1 MAVKDDYQDFKVALN
16 DLKLN
21 SKPLINFLTILAEEK
36 MHNAPQIVRA
46 VEERILE
53 TKGDHVLPAL
63 YVLDSIVKNLRSSV
77 YVQLFEAKLPV
88 LFANA
93 FNKVDERTRSSM
105 FKLRQTWPPF
115 FTNLSL
121 YNLDTR
127 THDIDPA
134 WPITARVPDPSP
146 FLQNIHL
153 NPNFLQRNT
162 TSSIASLDQQPMSEE
177 VHQQILR
184 LQQEDPD
191 SNTFRTRTV
200 NQPPISIAPPKI
212 SELSSR
218 SDTYHMIPI
227 ERMEQIRQETAH
239 VLDLDVDGQQQSK
252 IKKLSGKKKKTNK
265 KRRPS
270 SRLRRR
276 AAVLAQAIT
285 NKDQEISSDDDTDE
299 EGNQDVDDDDDEP
312 FIVKQSSAVSNGF
325 DVKSTN
331 NIVDTTNNKTDNDV
345 EALFGG
351 TDKDY
356 RGTDRTSQQS
366 TTNSN
371 TLDADSIF
379 EINSKCLRLAE
390 QKYKSKEL
398 SSEEYQAT
406 LKLLQNILES
416 EVKRLTVQQT
426 QTLLSSSN
434 ATLLNDTNHNAL
446 ATQANTLATT
456 TTPTHP
462 FQQQLL
468 QFAQQ
473 HAPQIPT
480 TPQQKS
486 SLSTFSNP
494 SFPFPGFGNDAYR
507 HVMQILATV
516 GAPSSYTSN
525 YNFLPYLPPLPPAPP
540 SFNLVQN
547 TFQSQIQQQQSTTA
561 SDQQIFAARQSPP
574 MKRPHDENNNS
585 HNNNLYADEDNKR
598 PRYDP
603 VTGRATRTRNFD
615 EENVAPVPSLID
627 ANVNMLKKKYV
638 GIVQQLY
645 VGKFQCRLCGLRFT
659 AKQKNHYTHHLDWH
673 YLENKQEKDL
683 STTTSSSSLLQR
695 SRNWYSSVQ
704 EWTIY
709 EENIEEQIR
718 TGRIISTQ
726 LRPIRDNHQ
735 LIQGENILS
744 SSGVIS
750 CPAIGNGDSDDDRCY
765 VCHDPFENFFDDN
778 REEWHLKDA
787 IRIDGKT
794 YHPICYQDVR
804 YETTNEQVPMTD
816 MSSGDTALQSSKLT
830 MDGTSNLS
838 SDTPTIEPTTAIK
851 TDNDDT
857 AVEDSSALDDSA
869 QPNYLSSMSFFDL
882 VETIFV
888 KKEDIKPI
896 ENVEQLSNNAKEE
909 TMTTETI
916 SEGIPF
922 LSDTHE
928 PNSETL
934 MNNTLEGIGTTL
946 D

>member
-16 DLKLN
+16 DLKMN

-46 VEERILE
+46 VEERIVE

-63 YVLDSIVKNLRSSV
+63 YVLDSIVKNLRSSL

-93 FNKVDERTRSSM
+93 FNKVDERTRSAM
-105 FKLRQTWPPF
+105 FKLRQTWSPF

-153 NPNFLQRNT
+153 NPNFLQRNA
-162 TSSIASLDQQPMSEE
+162 TSSIVSLDQQPVSDD

-184 LQQEDPD
+184 LQQDDPD
-191 SNTFRTRTV
+191 SNIFRTRTV
-200 NQPPISIAPPKI
+200 NQPPISIAPPKL

-252 IKKLSGKKKKTNK
+252 IKKLSGKKKKSNK
-265 KRRPS
+265 KRRLS
-270 SRLRRR
+270 ARLRRR
-276 AAVLAQAIT
+276 TAALAQTIT
-285 NKDQEISSDDDTDE
+285 NNDQEISSEDDIDE
-299 EGNQDVDDDDDEP
+299 EGNQDDDDDDDDEP
-312 FIVKQSSAVSNGF
+312 FIIKQSSGIINGF

-331 NIVDTTNNKTDNDV
+331 NIVDITNNKTENDV

-351 TDKDY
+351 ADKDY
-356 RGTDRTSQQS
+356 RGTDETSQQS
-366 TTNSN
+366 TANSN
-371 TLDADSIF
+371 SLDADSIF

-426 QTLLSSSN
+426 NN
-434 ATLLNDTNHNAL
+434 ATLLNDTNHHSL
-446 ATQANTLATT
+446 ATQANFLPATT
-456 TTPTHP
+456 STTPTHP

-473 HAPQIPT
+473 HAPQMPT
-480 TPQQKS
+480 TTSQQQS
-486 SLSTFSNP
+486 SLSTFSNS

-540 SFNLVQN
+540 SFTLVQN
-547 TFQSQIQQQQSTTA
+547 TFKSQTQQQSSTS
-561 SDQQIFAARQSPP
+561 SDQQNFSARQSPP
-574 MKRPHDENNNS
+574 LKRSHDENNN
-585 HNNNLYADEDNKR
+585 NNNLYSDEDNKR

-603 VTGRATRTRNFD
+603 VTGRATRPRNFD

-659 AKQKNHYTHHLDWH
+659 AKQKHHYTHHLDWH

-683 STTTSSSSLLQR
+683 GTTASSLLLQR

-718 TGRIISTQ
+718 TGKIISTQ
-726 LRPIRDNHQ
+726 LRPIKDNHQ

-750 CPAIGNGDSDDDRCY
+750 CPAIGNGDNDDDRCY

-804 YETTNEQVPMTD
+804 YETTNEQVPVTD
-816 MSSGDTALQSSKLT
+816 LSSGDTISASSKLT
-830 MDGTSNLS
+830 MDGTSNIS
-838 SDTPTIEPTTAIK
+838 SDIPTIDPTTTIK
-851 TDNDDT
+851 TDNNDT
-857 AVEDSSALDDSA
+857 IVEGTSSLDDST
-869 QPNYLSSMSFFDL
+869 QPNYVAPISFFDL
-882 VETIFV
+882 VGTIFV
-888 KKEDIKPI
+888 KKEDIKPV
-896 ENVEQLSNNAKEE
+896 ENVEQLPTNTNEE
-909 TMTTETI
+909 SMNTEDV
-916 SEGIPF
+916 SEDIPF
-922 LSDTHE
+922 LSVKHE
-928 PNSETL
+928 PESETL
-934 MNNTLEGIGTTL
+934 INNTSEEIGTTL

>member
-1 MAVKDDYQDFKVALN
+1 
-16 DLKLN
+16 
-21 SKPLINFLTILAEEK
+21 
-36 MHNAPQIVRA
+36 
-46 VEERILE
+46 
-53 TKGDHVLPAL
+53 
-63 YVLDSIVKNLRSSV
+63 
-77 YVQLFEAKLPV
+77 
-88 LFANA
+88 
-93 FNKVDERTRSSM
+93 
-105 FKLRQTWPPF
+105 
-115 FTNLSL
+115 
-121 YNLDTR
+121 
-127 THDIDPA
+127 
-134 WPITARVPDPSP
+134 
-146 FLQNIHL
+146 
-153 NPNFLQRNT
+153 
-162 TSSIASLDQQPMSEE
+162 
-177 VHQQILR
+177 
-184 LQQEDPD
+184 
-191 SNTFRTRTV
+191 
-200 NQPPISIAPPKI
+200 
-212 SELSSR
+212 
-218 SDTYHMIPI
+218 
-227 ERMEQIRQETAH
+227 
-239 VLDLDVDGQQQSK
+239 
-252 IKKLSGKKKKTNK
+252 
-265 KRRPS
+265 
-270 SRLRRR
+270 
-276 AAVLAQAIT
+276 
-285 NKDQEISSDDDTDE
+285 
-299 EGNQDVDDDDDEP
+299 
-312 FIVKQSSAVSNGF
+312 
-325 DVKSTN
+325 
-331 NIVDTTNNKTDNDV
+331 
-345 EALFGG
+345 
-351 TDKDY
+351 
-356 RGTDRTSQQS
+356 
-366 TTNSN
+366 
-371 TLDADSIF
+371 
-379 EINSKCLRLAE
+379 
-390 QKYKSKEL
+390 
-398 SSEEYQAT
+398 
-406 LKLLQNILES
+406 
-416 EVKRLTVQQT
+416 
-426 QTLLSSSN
+426 
-434 ATLLNDTNHNAL
+434 
-446 ATQANTLATT
+446 
-456 TTPTHP
+456 
-462 FQQQLL
+462 
-468 QFAQQ
+468 
-473 HAPQIPT
+473 
-480 TPQQKS
+480 
-486 SLSTFSNP
+486 
-494 SFPFPGFGNDAYR
+494 
-507 HVMQILATV
+507 MQILATV

-547 TFQSQIQQQQSTTA
+547 TFQSQIQQQQQSTTA

-615 EENVAPVPSLID
+615 EENVAPVPLLID

-804 YETTNEQVPMTD
+804 YERCYVCHDPFENFFDDNREEWHLKDAIRIDGKTYHPICYQDVRYETTNEQVPMTD
-816 MSSGDTALQSSKLT
+816 MSSGDTASQSSKLT

-838 SDTPTIEPTTAIK
+838 SDTPTIEPITAIK

>member
-153 NPNFLQRNT
+153 NPNFLQR
-162 TSSIASLDQQPMSEE
+162 
-177 VHQQILR
+177 
-184 LQQEDPD
+184 
-191 SNTFRTRTV
+191 
-200 NQPPISIAPPKI
+200 
-212 SELSSR
+212 
-218 SDTYHMIPI
+218 
-227 ERMEQIRQETAH
+227 
-239 VLDLDVDGQQQSK
+239 
-252 IKKLSGKKKKTNK
+252 
-265 KRRPS
+265 
-270 SRLRRR
+270 
-276 AAVLAQAIT
+276 AARH
-285 NKDQEISSDDDTDE
+285 
-299 EGNQDVDDDDDEP
+299 G
-312 FIVKQSSAVSNGF
+312 
-325 DVKSTN
+325 
-331 NIVDTTNNKTDNDV
+331 
-345 EALFGG
+345 
-351 TDKDY
+351 
-356 RGTDRTSQQS
+356 
-366 TTNSN
+366 
-371 TLDADSIF
+371 
-379 EINSKCLRLAE
+379 
-390 QKYKSKEL
+390 
-398 SSEEYQAT
+398 
-406 LKLLQNILES
+406 
-416 EVKRLTVQQT
+416 

-547 TFQSQIQQQQSTTA
+547 TFQSQIQQQQQSTTA

-615 EENVAPVPSLID
+615 EENVAPVPLLID

-794 YHPICYQDVR
+794 YHPIYIGRKKAEGIV
-804 YETTNEQVPMTD
+804 YEDDEESNEEPATTTVTSNDQSNQ
-816 MSSGDTALQSSKLT
+816 MSSIVNKSIKRERCPYGKFCYRKNPAHRQEAIHPGDPDWDNKENDTDDKKPECPYGSDCYRKNPDHFNEYSHTQKQSSINKT
-830 MDGTSNLS
+830 KRRTSKRKGKDDEEDDDDDGLPNEY
-838 SDTPTIEPTTAIK
+838 DY
-851 TDNDDT
+851 NDSFIDD
-857 AVEDSSALDDSA
+857 EDLDDSTR
-869 QPNYLSSMSFFDL
+869 MDR
-882 VETIFV
+882 T
-888 KKEDIKPI
+888 
-896 ENVEQLSNNAKEE
+896 
-909 TMTTETI
+909 
-916 SEGIPF
+916 GI
-922 LSDTHE
+922 
-928 PNSETL
+928 
-934 MNNTLEGIGTTL
+934 
-946 D
+946 

>member
-16 DLKLN
+16 DLKMN

-53 TKGDHVLPAL
+53 TQGDHVLPAL

-88 LFANA
+88 VFANA

-105 FKLRQTWPPF
+105 FKLRQTWSPF

-153 NPNFLQRNT
+153 NPNFLQKNT
-162 TSSIASLDQQPMSEE
+162 PSSMVSLDQQSMNDEIQ
-177 VHQQILR
+177 QQILH

-218 SDTYHMIPI
+218 SDSYHMIPI

-239 VLDLDVDGQQQSK
+239 VLDLDADGQQQSK
-252 IKKLSGKKKKTNK
+252 IKKLSGKKKKLNK

-270 SRLRRR
+270 ARLRRR
-276 AAVLAQAIT
+276 AEALAQAIT
-285 NKDQEISSDDDTDE
+285 NNNQEIFSEEDTDE
-299 EGNQDVDDDDDEP
+299 EGNQNNNDDDDDDDDDKP
-312 FIVKQSSAVSNGF
+312 FIIKQSSVVSNGF
-325 DVKSTN
+325 DNKSTN
-331 NIVDTTNNKTDNDV
+331 HIIDSTNNKTENDV

-351 TDKDY
+351 SDKDY
-356 RGTDRTSQQS
+356 RGTDGTRQQS

-371 TLDADSIF
+371 SLDADSIF
-379 EINSKCLRLAE
+379 EINSRCLRLAE

-426 QTLLSSSN
+426 NS
-434 ATLLNDTNHNAL
+434 TLLNDTNSHSLSSQTNSL
-446 ATQANTLATT
+446 STT
-456 TTPTHP
+456 PNTTPTHP

-473 HAPQIPT
+473 HVQ
-480 TPQQKS
+480 PQQQQQQQS
-486 SLSTFSNP
+486 SLSTFSNS
-494 SFPFPGFGNDAYR
+494 SFQFPGFGNDAYR

-525 YNFLPYLPPLPPAPP
+525 YNFLPYIPPLPPAPP
-540 SFNLVQN
+540 SFTLVQN
-547 TFQSQIQQQQSTTA
+547 TFQSQTQQQS
-561 SDQQIFAARQSPP
+561 SDQQIFSARQSPP
-574 MKRPHDENNNS
+574 IKRPHDENNTN
-585 HNNNLYADEDNKR
+585 HNNNLYSDEDLKR

-659 AKQKNHYTHHLDWH
+659 AKQKHYYTHHLDWH

-683 STTTSSSSLLQR
+683 GTTTSSSSLLLLQR
-695 SRNWYSSVQ
+695 SRNWYPSVQ

-709 EENIEEQIR
+709 EDNIEEQIR
-718 TGRIISTQ
+718 TGKLISTQ
-726 LRPIRDNHQ
+726 IRPIKDNNH
-735 LIQGENILS
+735 LIIQGENILS

-750 CPAIGNGDSDDDRCY
+750 CPAIGNGDNDDDRCY

-804 YETTNEQVPMTD
+804 YETTNEQVPATD
-816 MSSGDTALQSSKLT
+816 LSSGDTTSASSKLT

-838 SDTPTIEPTTAIK
+838 SDIPTIDTTTTIK

-857 AVEDSSALDDSA
+857 VAEGSSSFDDSTE
-869 QPNYLSSMSFFDL
+869 PTYLSSISFVNL

-888 KKEDIKPI
+888 KKEDIKPV
-896 ENVEQLSNNAKEE
+896 ENVEQLPINTKEE
-909 TMTTETI
+909 SMNTEI
-916 SEGIPF
+916 VSDEIPF
-922 LSDTHE
+922 LSVTHE
-928 PNSETL
+928 PKSETL
-934 MNNTLEGIGTTL
+934 INNTSEKIETTL